1 MLRRALFSPPVLI
14 SLIVVL
20 LAATLPLYVS
30 GYVLGLLTIAYYFGV
45 FSMAWDLLFGF
56 ANEVNFGP
64 SFLIG
69 LGAYT
74 AGILDNLYQ
83 PPIALCI
90 AAGVLASM
98 IGGLVLAL
106 PALRVRGPYFGL
118 TTLVA
123 VLMLQNFVVVAAGLT
138 GGEIGLTIPDVI
150 SIDDKVNYWIALG
163 FMGVSGAILY
173 GLTRS
178 PVGLILQAS
187 GQDPVQAGAL
197 GFNVT
202 KHKLAAFLV
211 SAFFSGPRR
220 RADGVLSRHGVGRA
234 RSSTSLSGVQVI
246 IGAVLGG
253 RRTILG
259 AVLGA
264 VFLVALGETLE
275 TARRSRHLHRL
286 GGRARRR
293 SLLPGRVA
301 RHGQGRAGGDMS
313 AAAAKLE
320 VSGLQKR
327 FGGLTAVRDVSF
339 SVHAGEILGLI
350 GPNGSGK
357 STVMKSILGV
367 ERPDAGSVRVDGRE
381 VAGWPPHRIARLGVG
396 MVFQH
401 SRPLHRQTVL
411 ENILLG
417 LLPDRLLD
425 LLPGAA
431 ADARARAI
439 AERVGL
445 TGCSIGAPRRCRSPT
460 CAKSRSPRRSP
471 AIRRWC

>member
-1 MLRRALFSPPVLI
+1 MLRRALLSPPVLI
-14 SLIVVL
+14 SLVVL
-20 LAATLPLYVS
+20 PLASTLPLYVS

-74 AGILDNLYQ
+74 AGILDSLYQ
-83 PPIALCI
+83 PPIALCV
-90 AAGVLASM
+90 AAGM

-123 VLMLQNFVVVAAGLT
+123 VLILQNFVVVAASLT
-138 GGEIGLTIPDVI
+138 GGEIGLTVPDVI

-163 FMGVSGAILY
+163 FMAVSGAILY

-211 SAFFSGPRR
+211 SAFFSGL
-220 RADGVLSRHGVGRA
+220 AGALMAFYLGTASVG
-234 RSSTSLSGVQVI
+234 TFIDVTVGVQVI

-259 AVLGA
+259 AMLGA
-264 VFLVALGETLE
+264 VFLVALGETL
-275 TARRSRHLHRL
+275 RPL
-286 GGRARRR
+286 GDLATFIVSAVALIVVLFFPAG
-293 SLLPGRVA
+293 LL
-301 RHGQGRAGGDMS
+301 
-313 AAAAKLE
+313 
-320 VSGLQKR
+320 
-327 FGGLTAVRDVSF
+327 
-339 SVHAGEILGLI
+339 
-350 GPNGSGK
+350 
-357 STVMKSILGV
+357 
-367 ERPDAGSVRVDGRE
+367 
-381 VAGWPPHRIARLGVG
+381 G
-396 MVFQH
+396 MVK
-401 SRPLHRQTVL
+401 
-411 ENILLG
+411 
-417 LLPDRLLD
+417 
-425 LLPGAA
+425 GAREA
-431 ADARARAI
+431 
-439 AERVGL
+439 
-445 TGCSIGAPRRCRSPT
+445 T
-460 CAKSRSPRRSP
+460 
-471 AIRRWC
+471 